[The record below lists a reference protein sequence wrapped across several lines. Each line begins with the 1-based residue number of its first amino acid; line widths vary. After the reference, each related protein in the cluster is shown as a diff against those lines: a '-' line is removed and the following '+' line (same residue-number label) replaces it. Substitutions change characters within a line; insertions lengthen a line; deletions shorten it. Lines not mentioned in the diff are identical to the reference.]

1 LRGGKRPLHLCFL
14 RTCQALQ
21 HRGYSPTCCL
31 MARKHNAEFK
41 YEIRSSIEQQNRVAR
56 ESELSLFWRNRRTT
70 EPEIE
75 RCGGEGEAVV
85 TDDDKPPSRSRPVE
99 TSEGA
104 MDEYLARQDAERAKT
119 AKLKALRLA
128 VEA

>member
-1 LRGGKRPLHLCFL
+1 
-14 RTCQALQ
+14 
-21 HRGYSPTCCL
+21 
-31 MARKHNAEFK
+31 
-41 YEIRSSIEQQNRVAR
+41 
-56 ESELSLFWRNRRTT
+56 
-70 EPEIE
+70 
-75 RCGGEGEAVV
+75 V

-128 VEA
+128 VETKPAGERKVKPKPVRKRKAVNSLVC